1 MNKRTL
7 IEAIIGVLLLVVE
20 LIVVLV
26 RIASP
31 AYALYTSL
39 DSYLM
44 YLLVIFT
51 NIDVIY
57 GVILLIV
64 NSNKKD

>member
-7 IEAIIGVLLLVVE
+7 IEAIIGALLLVVE
-20 LIVVLV
+20 MIVVLV
-26 RIASP
+26 RIIGMAKYSSP
-31 AYALYTSL
+31 

-44 YLLVIFT
+44 YLLIIFT

>member
-7 IEAIIGVLLLVVE
+7 IEAVVGALLLVAE
-20 LIVVLV
+20 LIFVLV
-26 RIASP
+26 RVSAHITTAV
-31 AYALYTSL
+31 A